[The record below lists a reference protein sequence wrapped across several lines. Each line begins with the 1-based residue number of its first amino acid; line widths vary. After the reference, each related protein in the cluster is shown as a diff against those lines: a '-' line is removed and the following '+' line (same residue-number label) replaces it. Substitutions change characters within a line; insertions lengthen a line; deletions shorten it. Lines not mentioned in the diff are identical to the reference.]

1 MGNYISCSGVSDIS
15 FKNLTLLSV
24 NIKPITMPP
33 SRSRGVR
40 IQSRALHTQ
49 ESLEEI
55 KVQERQRN
63 SSRVRSSVT
72 SALDPGVPGMVLILG
87 EGTVPAQNHIR
98 KAFGVV
104 STRSIHLIPWN
115 KNDDSLGLSEG

>member
-1 MGNYISCSGVSDIS
+1 MIYVL
-15 FKNLTLLSV
+15 K
-24 NIKPITMPP
+24 ITDFTF
-33 SRSRGVR
+33 SRYQTHYDASIQIQRGQDAVM
-40 IQSRALHTQ
+40 SRALQTLK
-49 ESLEEI
+49 SLEEI

-72 SALDPGVPGMVLILG
+72 SALHPGVPGMVLILG

-115 KNDDSLGLSEG
+115 KNDDLSGLSEG